1 VVVIKDSVTNKSV
14 GDLTVSGYS
23 WGNTSPQSQYD
34 PNNLVEMPTRLQG
47 FTLTSDKEVATDGTS
62 PVAGRN
68 AVIQAGGNVSITATK
83 TLQNSV
89 IHEDY
94 GSTGG
99 SNKVGSTNV
108 GNTGTTVIRINSQLP
123 PDLAQQQVNP
133 LSLPGFSLPT
143 GENGLFRLSGQGAS
157 DSAPVGATG
166 PAPTWTVGGQTVDT
180 QEHIVAGTIGGP
192 RNLFIDAPPAVSDS
206 TRAVD
211 TFHRTPSMVQ
221 AVASTV
227 DVNVPVN
234 PAGPGMKDRGNDA
247 KESIDTRPVTRVT
260 GLPDTKTP
268 SNAHKYLIETNPVL
282 TDLKSFMS
290 SDYLLEKLGYDPDQS
305 AKRLGDGLYEQRL
318 IQQAVTARTGQA
330 FIDGQTSNEGMFKYL
345 MNNAIASK
353 DALNLSVGVGLTSQ
367 QVAALTHDIVWL
379 EEHEVNGEKV
389 LVPVV
394 YLAQANGRL
403 GPTGA
408 LIAGNDVTLIA
419 GENLDNVGTLKA
431 TNNLS
436 ATAGKDLV
444 NSGLIQAG
452 NRLDLLA
459 ANDVVNKSGG
469 IITGRDVS
477 VKAIVG
483 DVVNERTM
491 TSSDSISRF
500 GTQHHDYADS
510 AARIEATNNLT
521 VKAGQDISIVGGVLQ
536 SGRDMDLN
544 AGRDLTVSSV
554 QLNNSIFH
562 DKNHNSSDTTQLG
575 ASLSAG
581 RDLSAQAGRDISVI
595 ASQIDAR
602 RDIDMA
608 AAENLIIASA
618 ADESHS
624 YSKSK
629 KVTSQ
634 EDHIKQVAS
643 TVTAGGNV
651 IFSAAKDMALVSSRI
666 TAGEEAYLVAGG
678 QLDVMAAQDTDYS
691 LYDKKKKGSFG
702 SSQTRRDE
710 VTKITNVGTQITVGG
725 DLTLKSGGDQR
736 YQVARLESGGDILL
750 QSDGSITFEAL
761 KDLNQESHEKSSS
774 SLAWTSMQG
783 KGHTDETLR
792 QTQLIAR
799 GDIAIKAVE
808 GLHIDVKQINGKT
821 VSQSIDAMVQADPN
835 LAWLKEAEKR
845 GDVDWRQIKETHES
859 FKYSN
864 SGLGQGAM
872 LAIVIIVT
880 VLTAGAGGGPAAAIG
895 ASASSAASSAAIA
908 AGASASMAASIGTA
922 AAAAASAAYTA
933 VVTQSVISTINNK
946 GDLIA
951 ALKDV
956 TSPENLKGYL
966 TTGLAAGFAA
976 GVLDN
981 AFSVSP
987 DGANSATHGFKLGDL
1002 EGFTKFAG
1010 YTLSEKGFT
1019 AITSTA
1025 LNGGSFKDSLAQ
1037 AALSS
1042 VADVLSASV
1051 YSKLGDQLEFT
1062 GIPARVGAHAIVGGL
1077 LAEAAGGS
1085 FRTGALA
1092 AGANEAFVSAVG
1104 SSIFA
1109 GPMHKQLLTMT
1120 SQLLGLVVAAG
1131 AGGTEKDQQVA
1142 SWLAGQATTY
1152 NFLGHEQ
1159 QEALAKKL
1167 DETCHGNVAC
1177 IKDELRKI
1185 KPLADSQN
1193 DFTEQEQKNYDDAHE
1208 SLLNK
1213 LLGNCQSDSCRTLT
1227 ALKMEMAA
1235 LNCGDISCM
1244 REEAGAIQKGQYISQ
1259 NQWGQLGL
1267 DFLDDAGRVL
1277 AAIIPGLGAGAG
1289 TVKATAAE
1297 LPPLRQAY
1305 VEQVGMLEE
1314 IALSMRAAGAT
1325 PEQVARQVSGMRREL
1340 GVKFKNITPPE
1351 KLEEI
1356 YARNLKQYGDKL
1368 GPTIE
1373 WLRAK
1378 GKSWEQITESASRAG
1393 GKDLGF

>member
-1 VVVIKDSVTNKSV
+1 
-14 GDLTVSGYS
+14 
-23 WGNTSPQSQYD
+23 
-34 PNNLVEMPTRLQG
+34 
-47 FTLTSDKEVATDGTS
+47 
-62 PVAGRN
+62 
-68 AVIQAGGNVSITATK
+68 
-83 TLQNSV
+83 
-89 IHEDY
+89 
-94 GSTGG
+94 
-99 SNKVGSTNV
+99 
-108 GNTGTTVIRINSQLP
+108 
-123 PDLAQQQVNP
+123 
-133 LSLPGFSLPT
+133 
-143 GENGLFRLSGQGAS
+143 
-157 DSAPVGATG
+157 
-166 PAPTWTVGGQTVDT
+166 
-180 QEHIVAGTIGGP
+180 
-192 RNLFIDAPPAVSDS
+192 
-206 TRAVD
+206 
-211 TFHRTPSMVQ
+211 
-221 AVASTV
+221 
-227 DVNVPVN
+227 
-234 PAGPGMKDRGNDA
+234 
-247 KESIDTRPVTRVT
+247 
-260 GLPDTKTP
+260 
-268 SNAHKYLIETNPVL
+268 
-282 TDLKSFMS
+282 
-290 SDYLLEKLGYDPDQS
+290 
-305 AKRLGDGLYEQRL
+305 
-318 IQQAVTARTGQA
+318 
-330 FIDGQTSNEGMFKYL
+330 
-345 MNNAIASK
+345 
-353 DALNLSVGVGLTSQ
+353 
-367 QVAALTHDIVWL
+367 
-379 EEHEVNGEKV
+379 
-389 LVPVV
+389 
-394 YLAQANGRL
+394 
-403 GPTGA
+403 
-408 LIAGNDVTLIA
+408 
-419 GENLDNVGTLKA
+419 
-431 TNNLS
+431 
-436 ATAGKDLV
+436 
-444 NSGLIQAG
+444 
-452 NRLDLLA
+452 
-459 ANDVVNKSGG
+459 
-469 IITGRDVS
+469 
-477 VKAIVG
+477 
-483 DVVNERTM
+483 
-491 TSSDSISRF
+491 
-500 GTQHHDYADS
+500 
-510 AARIEATNNLT
+510 
-521 VKAGQDISIVGGVLQ
+521 
-536 SGRDMDLN
+536 
-544 AGRDLTVSSV
+544 
-554 QLNNSIFH
+554 
-562 DKNHNSSDTTQLG
+562 
-575 ASLSAG
+575 
-581 RDLSAQAGRDISVI
+581 
-595 ASQIDAR
+595 
-602 RDIDMA
+602 
-608 AAENLIIASA
+608 
-618 ADESHS
+618 
-624 YSKSK
+624 
-629 KVTSQ
+629 
-634 EDHIKQVAS
+634 
-643 TVTAGGNV
+643 
-651 IFSAAKDMALVSSRI
+651 
-666 TAGEEAYLVAGG
+666 
-678 QLDVMAAQDTDYS
+678 MAAQDTDYS

-710 VTKITNVGTQITVGG
+710 VTKITNVGTQITAGS

-750 QSDGSITFEAL
+750 QSDGAITFEAL
-761 KDLNQESHEKSSS
+761 KDLSQESHEKSSS

-799 GDIAIKAVE
+799 GDVAIKAVE
-808 GLHIDVKQINGKT
+808 GLHIDIKQITGRT
-821 VSQSIDAMVQADPN
+821 VSQSIDAMVEADPS

-859 FKYSN
+859 FKYSS

-880 VLTAGAGGGPAAAIG
+880 VLTAGAGSGPAAAIG

-976 GVLDN
+976 GVLDK

-1062 GIPARVGAHAIVGGL
+1062 GIPAKVGAHAIVGGL

-1085 FRTGALA
+1085 FRAGALA

-1120 SQLLGLVVAAG
+1120 SELLGLVVAAG
-1131 AGGTEKDQQVA
+1131 AGGSEKDQQVA

-1193 DFTEQEQKNYDDAHE
+1193 GFTEQEQKNYDEAHE

-1277 AAIIPGLGAGAG
+1277 GAIIPGLGAGTG
-1289 TVKATAAE
+1289 TVKATNAE
-1297 LPPLRQAY
+1297 LYPLRQAY
-1305 VEQVGMLEE
+1305 VEQVGMLDE

-1325 PEQVARQVSGMRREL
+1325 PEQVARQVSGLRREL
-1340 GVKFKNITPPE
+1340 GVKYKNITPPE

-1356 YARNLKQYGDKL
+1356 YARNLKKYGDKL
-1368 GPTIE
+1368 GPTIDF
-1373 WLRAK
+1373 LRAK
-1378 GKSWEQITESASRAG
+1378 GKTWEQITESASRAG